1 VRESST
7 DLAAQID
14 PPAGTL
20 NIHLATVEHLV
31 SEAIA
36 RLDRTEPLH
45 NPLLWAARCSLDASV
60 YLLRARLQLGKSA
73 GQDKDLLLEA
83 VAQSRAAVGA
93 ATFAAGR

>member
-1 VRESST
+1 MRE
-7 DLAAQID
+7 
-14 PPAGTL
+14 GTEAL
-20 NIHLATVEHLV
+20 NVHLATVEHLV

-45 NPLLWAARCSLDASV
+45 NPLLWAARCSLDATAYS
-60 YLLRARLQLGKSA
+60 LRASLRLGKSA
-73 GQDKDLLLEA
+73 EQDKDLLLEA